1 MPARKGSRL
10 LGRFLVREEMRRA
23 GLGGAK
29 ARLQKRGRG
38 EGKVDRLLPDEDADA
53 DAGELR
59 KDIPEINSAAGLTL
73 FQGDIVLPRS
83 RSALKDEAYR
93 WQFPIPFILGDSL
106 DLNAK
111 GVILRA
117 LEGFQLKSCVDFKP
131 YNGEQSYII
140 FQKLEGC
147 WSKIGDVKGGQNLSV
162 GAGCDTKG
170 IISHEILHAL
180 GRIHEQTRPDRDDY
194 VEIWWDH
201 VLPDQEYNFK
211 KVVDDDIT
219 DLNTPYDYESIMHY
233 GPSSFSKN
241 ESLKTITTKIPEF
254 NNIIGQRLDFSASD
268 LERLNRMYNCT
279 RTVILLDQCDFESAD
294 ICGLVEK
301 TSGDTN
307 WIRKKSGQDHTL
319 SGRCKDA
326 GYFMYFNTSFGKRG
340 ETAILKSRILYPKRR
355 NQCLQFFF
363 KMTGSLWDRLFIQVV
378 KDDGTG
384 EVRRLVKAKTFQG
397 DSDHNWKIAHVTL
410 KNKKK
415 FRYLFHGLKGNPDDS
430 SGGIF
435 IDDITLSETRCPSAV
450 WLIRNFS
457 HLLRTAPEDYAMLS
471 PRFYSSEGYGF
482 GITLYPRG
490 QSDSASANYTRISF
504 HLASGE
510 NDGVLEWPAL
520 NRQVTI
526 KVLDQHTNIKE
537 RRSIERS
544 FTTDESQ
551 VLPEKNN
558 SSRWGKPS
566 LLGKFDT
573 SCKCH
578 RSIDRGWSNFVSH
591 AHLRRRNYLK
601 NDDLII
607 FAEFDDLTHLKKT
620 EHIFPEKRPVEQND
634 SLERKK
640 RSASL
645 EDWQS
650 YLREQCDPNP
660 CQNDGI
666 CVKLKGKTSC
676 RCATSCLFFYTGVR
690 CQVTHVHWNTL
701 GLLAAGAVALT
712 IVTISLLVRQ

>member
-1 MPARKGSRL
+1 MRGGRISAKPHLKVFLRQAALCIDKKGL
-10 LGRFLVREEMRRA
+10 EGLFLSAMASSTAFQFFSLTVLFA
-23 GLGGAK
+23 HCTSFS
-29 ARLQKRGRG
+29 
-38 EGKVDRLLPDEDADA
+38 VDRLLPDEDADA

-201 VLPDQEYNFK
+201 VLP
-211 KVVDDDIT
+211 
-219 DLNTPYDYESIMHY
+219 
-233 GPSSFSKN
+233 
-241 ESLKTITTKIPEF
+241 
-254 NNIIGQRLDFSASD
+254 A
-268 LERLNRMYNCT
+268 

-526 KVLDQHTNIKE
+526 KVLDQHTNLKE

-620 EHIFPEKRPVEQND
+620 EHIFPEKQPVEQND

>member
-1 MPARKGSRL
+1 MRGGRISARPHLKVFLRQAALCIDKKGL
-10 LGRFLVREEMRRA
+10 EGLFLSAMASSTAFQFFSLTVLFA
-23 GLGGAK
+23 HCTSFS
-29 ARLQKRGRG
+29 
-38 EGKVDRLLPDEDADA
+38 VDRLLPDEDADA

-201 VLPDQEYNFK
+201 VLP
-211 KVVDDDIT
+211 
-219 DLNTPYDYESIMHY
+219 
-233 GPSSFSKN
+233 
-241 ESLKTITTKIPEF
+241 
-254 NNIIGQRLDFSASD
+254 A
-268 LERLNRMYNCT
+268 